1 VFAFFKK
8 TLYFYLMKQIVSIFL
23 LWVSAVIV
31 LAQSTH
37 IDCRTKKQAMLKDV
51 LRTTSGPYKLSDTL
65 DVLKYTISLNFDSLT
80 LPTVAAKTIRGNTIV
95 QVKPKINGVN
105 KITLML
111 LKLTVDSVKVNN
123 TLSSFNYND
132 TLIRIHT
139 TSLTTNDTVNVQ
151 VFYKGKPQ
159 QDPKFG
165 GFYYQ
170 GSYMYN
176 IGVGFKAKPHSFGRV
191 WFPCVDEFT
200 DRALYEFFITT
211 IPTNKAFCNGIL
223 QGVTTNANSTKTWHW
238 KLSQTI
244 PAYLAA
250 VAVADYATLYRTSQ
264 GIPVEFGARP
274 SDTNAVKNM
283 FVRLDTAVKYDI
295 SRWGPHVWDKI
306 GFIFVPFTGGAMEHA
321 TSIHMSSLAISA
333 AYEFLYAHELAH
345 HWFGDYVTCETEGD
359 MWLNE
364 GWAAYNEAMF
374 MELAYD
380 TTKYKDYVRTNHRE
394 VLQLTH
400 TPLKDTGYYALS
412 GVPHSLT
419 YGSTVYDK
427 GADVVHTLRHYM
439 GDDKFF
445 PAVKHYLSTYGFGNA
460 NSAQMRDALSAHSGI
475 NLTDFF
481 NNWVFN
487 PGFPHF
493 SIDSTKV
500 TDKGGGMYDATVY
513 IRQRLKGAPNLFTM
527 KVPVS
532 ACNGPNQHV
541 TQTFVINQAKQAIT
555 MTNIPFN
562 PTWFAIDR
570 WEKVSDA
577 ISDFEATIN
586 TTGTFVMKE
595 TNVTLNTLNIG
606 DGTARVRITHDWV
619 APEGTIAHNN
629 IVLSDYHYWTVSGHF
644 PTNFVTQGTFR
655 YDGGLT
661 STGYIDNTFID
672 GTEDSLVAMYRLN
685 ATQPWRIIT
694 NATMLTGTNKFDKKG
709 SFRVDTLKPGE
720 YALGKKT
727 EPISNTINTST
738 SNENTIKIYPN
749 PASEQCNIIL
759 DSSIPLQNVQL
770 QIIDTQGKVF
780 VNMPLQQHETQISTK
795 NFPKGMYICKIYA
808 NNELQICKLLLQ

>member
-1 VFAFFKK
+1 
-8 TLYFYLMKQIVSIFL
+8 MKWFSILFL
-23 LWVSAVIV
+23 LLISSSFVV
-31 LAQSTH
+31 AQSTQA
-37 IDCRTKKQAMLKDV
+37 DCKSKKQAMLKDI
-51 LRTTSGPYKLSDTL
+51 LRTQSSVYKLSDTL
-65 DVLKYTISLNFDSLT
+65 DALKYTISLNFDSLG
-80 LPTVAAKTIRGNTIV
+80 LPTVAAKTIRGNTVV
-95 QVKPKINGVN
+95 QVKPKINGIN
-105 KITLML
+105 NITLML
-111 LKLTVDSVKVNN
+111 LKLTIDSIKVNN
-123 TLSSFNYND
+123 TLTSFTYND
-132 TLIRIHT
+132 TLIRIPT
-139 TSLTTNDTVNVQ
+139 IALTTNDTLNIR

-170 GSYMYN
+170 SPYMYN
-176 IGVGFKAKPHSFGRV
+176 IGVGFKANPHSFGRV
-191 WFPCVDEFT
+191 WFPCIDEFT

-211 IPTNKAFCNGIL
+211 IPTHKAFCNGLL
-223 QGVTTNANSTKTWHW
+223 QNTITNTNGTKTWHW
-238 KLSQTI
+238 KLQQTI

-250 VAVADYATLYRTSQ
+250 VAVADYATLNRISQ
-264 GIPVEFGARP
+264 GIPVQFGARP

-295 SRWGPHVWDKI
+295 QRWGPHVWDKI

-321 TSIHMSSLAISA
+321 TSIHMSSLAIST

-345 HWFGDYVTCETEGD
+345 HWFGDYVTCENEGD

-374 MELAYD
+374 MEVAYD
-380 TTKYKDYVRTNHRE
+380 TIRYKDYVRTNHRE

-400 TPLKDTGYYALS
+400 TPLRDSNYYALS

-445 PAVKHYLSTYGFGNA
+445 PAVKHYLTTYGFGNA
-460 NSAQMRDALSAHSGI
+460 NSAQLRDALSAHSGI
-475 NLTDFF
+475 NLTEFF

-500 TDKGGGMYDATVY
+500 IDKGGGMYDAIVY
-513 IRQRLKGAPNLFTM
+513 VRQRLKGAPNLFTM
-527 KVPVS
+527 KVPIS
-532 ACNGPNQHV
+532 ACNGPNQHI
-541 TQTFVINQAKQAIT
+541 TQTFTINQAKQAVT
-555 MTNIPFN
+555 LTNIPFY

-629 IVLSDYHYWTVSGHF
+629 ILLSDYHYWTVSGHF

-655 YDGGLT
+655 YDGSLT
-661 STGYIDNTFID
+661 STGYMDNTFID
-672 GTEDSLVAMYRLN
+672 GTEDSLVAMYRLD
-685 ATQPWRIIT
+685 ATQPWRILN
-694 NATMLTGTNKFDKKG
+694 NATLLPGTNKFDKKG

-727 EPISNTINTST
+727 APTPSGINPTT
-738 SNENTIKIYPN
+738 DNQEKIKIYPN
-749 PASEQCNIIL
+749 PANGQCTVLFPSTMNI
-759 DSSIPLQNVQL
+759 QNAHL
-770 QIIDTQGKVF
+770 KIIDMQGKVF
-780 VNMPLQQHETQISTK
+780 FSTPLVQYETHLSIK
-795 NFPKGMYICKIYA
+795 HLPRGMYICKVEL
-808 NNELQICKLLLQ
+808 NNQLHIIKLLLQ